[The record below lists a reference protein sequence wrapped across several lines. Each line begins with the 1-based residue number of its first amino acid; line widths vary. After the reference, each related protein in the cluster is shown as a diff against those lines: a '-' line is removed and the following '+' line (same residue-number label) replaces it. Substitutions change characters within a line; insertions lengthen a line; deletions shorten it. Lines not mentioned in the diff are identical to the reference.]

1 MPSNAQQLADA
12 LTRMADLSATA
23 APAAVV
29 KAMAEATAAV
39 VHDKLGGGPPPAPAG
54 SPPARRSGALQES
67 IVVPPPVEGVGYA
80 ETLMGPD
87 IVYGRIHELGG
98 DTGRNHATHLEPR
111 PYLTPSVEE
120 TYPANE
126 ALAAETFART
136 VGLV

>member
-1 MPSNAQQLADA
+1 MPNDANVLADA
-12 LTRMADLSATA
+12 LRRMADLAATA
-23 APAAVV
+23 APAAVAT
-29 KAMAEATAAV
+29 AMAEATAEV
-39 VHDKLGGGPPPAPAG
+39 VRAKLGGGPPPSPAG

-67 IVVPPPVEGVGYA
+67 IVVTPPVESVGYA
-80 ETLMGPD
+80 ETLIGPD

-136 VGLV
+136 VGLG